1 MVTSNTT
8 TYAQLKGTD
17 AEFKSA
23 RCKLTDS
30 LVTALTTRF
39 SNASEG
45 VIRASR
51 VVKFC
56 TWPTEDSEWQGDRG
70 MMVHFHLHVL
80 NLKLFD
86 KFSLILMDNSGSDC
100 IELRFPL

>member
-1 MVTSNTT
+1 MRNIFCFYSDGKYLRMVTSNTT

-45 VIRASR
+45 VIHASR

-56 TWPTEDSEWQGDRG
+56 TWPTEASEWQGDRV
-70 MMVHFHLHVL
+70 MMFYFHLHVL

-86 KFSLILMDNSGSDC
+86 KF
-100 IELRFPL
+100 